1 MENENET
8 EAVVRRFGGPA
19 GFAKALERATGTP
32 QHRQAIWL
40 WMRRNW
46 FPVHRVRT
54 ILGMCLADNLP
65 IEHAQL
71 KEARD
76 K

>member
-8 EAVVRRFGGPA
+8 EAVVRRFGGA
-19 GFAKALERATGTP
+19 ADFARALERATDLP
-32 QHRQAIWL
+32 QHRQAVHR

-46 FPVHRVRT
+46 FPKHYVRT
-54 ILGMCLADNLP
+54 ILEMCLADNLP